1 MHIAIIMDGN
11 GRWATKRGFPRT
23 VGHKKGMQKV
33 IETIEWADDRNIDT
47 VTLYAFSTENW
58 RRPITEVNFL
68 MNLLVEYIDKELM
81 RLHERNAKI
90 NILGSLEELPEK
102 CRERLEHAVN
112 LTKNNTGLVVNF
124 AINYSAWQDITLAVK
139 KIAGMGIAPE
149 DVNED
154 MIRENLF
161 THGQEDPDFILRTG
175 GELRLSNFMLLQAA
189 YSEFIFRDYYW
200 PDITWEDLDDCV
212 EEFKKRKRNFGGLK
226 E

>member
-58 RRPITEVNFL
+58 KRPITEVNFL

-90 NILGSLEELPEK
+90 NILGSLKELPEK
-102 CRERLEHAVN
+102 CRERLEYAVD
-112 LTKNNTGLVVNF
+112 LTKDNMGIVVNF

-139 KIAGMGIAPE
+139 KIVGMGIAPE

-154 MIRENLF
+154 LIRENLF

-175 GELRLSNFMLLQAA
+175 GELRLSNFMLMQSA

-212 EEFKKRKRNFGGLK
+212 EEFKKRKRNFGGIK